1 MTSGGTQSWT
11 EQVIDSMSN
20 GRGEVTIACP
30 GFRCSEPFYSCYTW
44 INSYLTELLSQIK
57 VYNWARGIFLF
68 IAGEFV
74 ALRVFFLSRGLAY
87 VFAVNGRG
95 SVVAIFCLD
104 VCRSSK
110 VDFDVSKIFH
120 YTSLP
125 ASSCTLSQIEP
136 VTDQYWFKML
146 LRVLQVVEYFCR

>member
-1 MTSGGTQSWT
+1 MSSSGTQSWS

-44 INSYLTELLSQIK
+44 INSYLTESLSQTK
-57 VYNWARGIFLF
+57 VNYWARGIFLF

-74 ALRVFFLSRGLAY
+74 ALSVFSRGLVY
-87 VFAVNGRG
+87 VFAVNGQG
-95 SVVAIFCLD
+95 SVVAIFCID

-120 YTSLP
+120 YTSLS

>member
-1 MTSGGTQSWT
+1 MTSGGTQSWS

-20 GRGEVTIACP
+20 GRVEVTIACP

-44 INSYLTELLSQIK
+44 INSYLTESLSQTK
-57 VYNWARGIFLF
+57 VNNWARGIFFIYSRRMCCFKGLF
-68 IAGEFV
+68 
-74 ALRVFFLSRGLAY
+74 SRGLAY
-87 VFAVNGRG
+87 VFAVNGQG

-120 YTSLP
+120 YTSLS

-146 LRVLQVVEYFCR
+146 LRVLRGVEYFCR